1 MNELM
6 SMDCIVFSSFPPYP
20 LWVATRSSVRS
31 VQAVCNPALP
41 VPGVEKRMTDVD
53 DGIRGNVGIVI
64 SAVERDSGRIRLAF
78 DDVTA
83 TSTESPQHWRATSLF
98 TWNEYDPADI
108 ENMSLSNE
116 DFQNIGKMMVARIHA
131 FRSQKR

>member
-1 MNELM
+1 
-6 SMDCIVFSSFPPYP
+6 
-20 LWVATRSSVRS
+20 
-31 VQAVCNPALP
+31 
-41 VPGVEKRMTDVD
+41 MTEVD
-53 DGIRGNVGIVI
+53 DGVRGKVGIVI

-108 ENMSLSNE
+108 ENMSLSDE
-116 DFQNIGKMMVARIHA
+116 DFQNIGEMVVARIHA
-131 FRSQKR
+131 LQKPDR